1 MGTTT
6 ADDIIPK
13 PGVWPAQATTLKIN
27 TRLGPQRD
35 SGDSGHLLLQMIQ
48 GVEGISMPFSYDVT
62 LLRYISDRDIHVR
75 QLINSPVTIGMRG
88 QTDIYTFRRGLI
100 LNMEKDETNRGRRE
114 DGAKTDFLVYK
125 AKIVPALKLL
135 DYEVKYPVFEN
146 VSVLDVLE
154 EVMDGFDGIIN
165 FNSYVTQFLTKGPYP
180 RMQYCVQLGETSLA
194 FVHRLLDQFNLW
206 YYFDHD
212 DQNWSDLKTE
222 TMILG
227 DSPPTFKDV
236 MFGDMNVVTTPPRV
250 KDISNFQ
257 RHFTPAHKHV
267 WAGNYNMLD
276 PADPPRGDVSVNS
289 HYNVLPGPGDTVP
302 TPYGREIFPGA
313 PTVPDK
319 KVTDG
324 PETVT
329 DRILNGPAE
338 MEQLAENQ
346 IENEEVNT
354 FTVQGQ
360 CKHPG
365 FIAGKRF
372 GIVKDETGATMSG
385 LGVPSQNKYLITQ
398 LSFAAV
404 ENIYG
409 HHFHQDVLNW
419 IDSPIRW
426 IYGLFREQN
435 NRQRLFR
442 DPLAALASGGLGT
455 IGDQYNAGTVGF
467 NTATVLVQGLMQT
480 LLATAPK
487 EVIACTATAMPIR
500 SRRYPTTRTNIIMC
514 PARTPSGRVPMAR
527 SWRSSWVRKGIRR
540 PPTASR
546 STSTLTDWD
555 GSAYDSRGSGPSR
568 P

>member
-1 MGTTT
+1 M
-6 ADDIIPK
+6 
-13 PGVWPAQATTLKIN
+13 
-27 TRLGPQRD
+27 
-35 SGDSGHLLLQMIQ
+35 
-48 GVEGISMPFSYDVT
+48 
-62 LLRYISDRDIHVR
+62 
-75 QLINSPVTIGMRG
+75 
-88 QTDIYTFRRGLI
+88 
-100 LNMEKDETNRGRRE
+100 
-114 DGAKTDFLVYK
+114 
-125 AKIVPALKLL
+125 
-135 DYEVKYPVFEN
+135 
-146 VSVLDVLE
+146 
-154 EVMDGFDGIIN
+154 
-165 FNSYVTQFLTKGPYP
+165 
-180 RMQYCVQLGETSLA
+180 
-194 FVHRLLDQFNLW
+194 
-206 YYFDHD
+206 
-212 DQNWSDLKTE
+212 
-222 TMILG
+222 
-227 DSPPTFKDV
+227 
-236 MFGDMNVVTTPPRV
+236 
-250 KDISNFQ
+250 
-257 RHFTPAHKHV
+257 

-385 LGVPSQNKYLITQ
+385 LGVPSQNQYLITQ

-404 ENIYG
+404 ENTYG

-435 NRQRLFR
+435 NRQGLFR